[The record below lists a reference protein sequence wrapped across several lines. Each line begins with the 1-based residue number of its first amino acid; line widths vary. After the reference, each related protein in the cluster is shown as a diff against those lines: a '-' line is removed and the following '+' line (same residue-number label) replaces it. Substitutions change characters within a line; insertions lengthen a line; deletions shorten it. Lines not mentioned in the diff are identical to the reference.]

1 MKNYQHTPVLKDEV
15 VEGLRIEPE
24 NKYID
29 ATLGGGGHAMEIL
42 EKGGLV
48 LGIDQDQEAIEF
60 VKGNLE
66 SRINNQELKL
76 VKGNFRDVGRIAR
89 ENGFEQSSGVL
100 FDLGVSSYQLDSDKR
115 GFSIKRDA
123 PLDMRMDRNLEITAA
138 DIVNSYSEENLVDIF
153 QRYGEEERAKE
164 AAAQIVK
171 SRKVKK
177 IETTEDLVIVIAL
190 ALKKR
195 GIMHPATK
203 VFQALRIEVNSELEA
218 LKQGLKEALEVIKE
232 KGRIGAISFHSLED
246 RIVKQAFDNWEEKGL
261 GIIITKKPIVAQ
273 YDEVRSN
280 PRARSAKLRIF
291 EKKI

>member
-232 KGRIGAISFHSLED
+232 KGRIEAISFHSLED